1 MKIIVETP
9 NISASDKLIELI
21 NKKLEKVEQVSDQVV
36 EARVYLKTEK
46 SDINKN
52 KICEI
57 KLVIPGND
65 LFTSDQC
72 ATFEEAIAN
81 ATDSIRRQL
90 IDWKQRISQ

>member
-52 KICEI
+52 NSTLLTQRCS
-57 KLVIPGND
+57 L
-65 LFTSDQC
+65 SDSRVKRVGQHD
-72 ATFEEAIAN
+72 I
-81 ATDSIRRQL
+81 
-90 IDWKQRISQ
+90 QRH